1 MSPINGE
8 GFDQEIAILKSADIA
23 AYNTA
28 IEAFRQ
34 ETFPSGTNL
43 VEYDLQGDLEAGRK
57 AGRKIRASN
66 AKLVL
71 AVGLK
76 AALAAK
82 LEILDIPVVYCMVL
96 NPAKYDLLR
105 PNMDGIGVGTPINQ
119 QLEILNRLVPSLKRV
134 GVLFDP
140 TKTNGLIQHARQL
153 AQDQGLQVISKSVSS
168 EKEVPDAL
176 RTLIPTI
183 DSVWLIPDST
193 VITEDSIDFLLSST
207 LEANV
212 PVLGFSSGL
221 VRSGALLGL
230 YVKYEDIGTQAAE
243 LTLSILNGKTNPRG
257 TLHDPAHVSIALNLK
272 VAKFLNIDIPAS
284 MRREADEIF

>member
-43 VEYDLQGDLEAGRK
+43 VEYDLQGDLEVGRK
-57 AGRKIRASN
+57 TGRKIRASN

-105 PNMDGIGVGTPINQ
+105 PNMDGIGVGTPINR
-119 QLEILNRLVPSLKRV
+119 QLEILHRLVPSLNRL

-140 TKTNGLIQHARQL
+140 IKTNGLIQHARQL

-193 VITEDSIDFLLSST
+193 VITEDSIDFLLNST
-207 LEANV
+207 LEAKV

-257 TLHDPAHVSIALNLK
+257 TLHDPARVSIALNLK

-284 MRREADEIF
+284 MTREADEIF